1 MNKNFSVS
9 SELEELKAKL
19 LAKADD
25 MGAEKEG
32 EDDKEDEME
41 MRFEA
46 LYNYITYLEKRLW
59 EVSSSNNDWQWKHQE
74 GHLPKLQAGGIEKLL
89 KAAGEDQNF
98 SVQKKIIYAFD
109 KSGVTASVDVGYKG
123 Q

>member
-9 SELEELKAKL
+9 SELEALKAKL
-19 LAKADD
+19 LVKADD
-25 MGAEKEG
+25 MGGEGEKDEEKE
-32 EDDKEDEME
+32 EMK

-59 EVSSSNNDWQWKHQE
+59 EISSSNNDWQWKHQE

-89 KAAGEDQNF
+89 KAAGEDKNF
-98 SVQKKIIYAFD
+98 SVQKKIIYASD
-109 KSGVTASVDVGYKG
+109 KSGVTALVDVSYKG